1 MAYVGQ
7 IIDIFISSPGD
18 VAEYRNIILSIVQA
32 WNQRNG
38 KSRKLFFN
46 SLRWEDLVS
55 PDIGRTGQDVI
66 NKQIG
71 DSYDIFL
78 GVMWAR
84 FGTPTE
90 FGKSGTEEE
99 FDRAVAM
106 HRSGDQIRVSFLFC
120 TADIP
125 FSNLDGTQFAN
136 VQSFKK
142 KAQLQGCLTR
152 DFVDEA
158 SLINA
163 VNLILDRFA
172 NTWATSPSDEGSII
186 LNQSLATDLGDSDS
200 DSLNNE
206 NDVGVLDVLDD
217 FARYNDSFIKI
228 MNAWSERLKSVQE
241 KTEIATASLL
251 DLTKFGKP
259 APEQVRPIINALT
272 EEMEAFGEW
281 GEKEIVNLEQV
292 MERLSI
298 SSLLLIDLSN
308 DFNEQ
313 RSDVLASKDALVNIS
328 DTILDTNVSIISYV
342 EAIENLPRLD
352 KMLNRAN
359 RKVVQVHRRLVE
371 KNRLFQENIALG
383 IGDLEKRLGPG
394 DQACDEH

>member
-7 IIDIFISSPGD
+7 IVDIFISSPGD
-18 VAEYRNIILSIVQA
+18 VKEYRNLILSIVQA

-38 KSRKLFFN
+38 RSRKLFFN

-66 NKQIG
+66 NEQIG

-90 FGKSGTEEE
+90 FAKSGTEEE

-125 FSNLDGTQFAN
+125 FSNLDGVQFAN

-163 VNLILDRFA
+163 VNLVLDRFA
-172 NTWATSPSDEGSII
+172 NTWATLPTDGASII
-186 LNQSLATDLGDSDS
+186 LDQSLTTDLDVSDIK
-200 DSLNNE
+200 SLNN
-206 NDVGVLDVLDD
+206 DDDAGVLDVLDD
-217 FARYNDSFIKI
+217 FTRYNESFSKI
-228 MNAWSERLKSVQE
+228 MDAWSERLNSVQE

-259 APEQVRPIINALT
+259 APEQVRPVINALT

-281 GEKEIVNLEQV
+281 GDKEIVNLEQV
-292 MERLSI
+292 IERLSVN
-298 SSLLLIDLSN
+298 SLLLIDLSN

-313 RSDVLASKDALVNIS
+313 RSDVLVSKDALVNLS
-328 DTILDTNVSIISYV
+328 DTILHTNLSIMSFV
-342 EAIENLPRLD
+342 EAIEQSPRLD

-371 KNRLFQENIALG
+371 KNRLFQENLALG
-383 IGDLEKRLGPG
+383 ISDLEKRLANGYAEG
-394 DQACDEH
+394 EEH